1 MKNKFD
7 TIKLIGLFGMA
18 LGGLAALIGNW
29 ATEQQIQ
36 KMIEEEVQS
45 RISEQNKK
53 KESE

>member
-29 ATEQQIQ
+29 ATEQQMR
-36 KMIEEEVQS
+36 KTIEEEVQR
-45 RISEQNKK
+45 RISEHKEE
-53 KESE
+53 ESE

>member
-29 ATEQQIQ
+29 ATEQQMQ
-36 KMIEEEVQS
+36 KMIEEEVQ
-45 RISEQNKK
+45 RCISEQNKEE
-53 KESE
+53 ESE